1 MPVGDF
7 RDGVDVRNITVGIA
21 QGLQIDRPGI
31 ILNGRLNLLQIMRIH
46 ECRGDAVLGKR
57 VGKQVKTAA
66 VDCLLGDNMAAVR
79 RKCLDRI
86 GDGRRAR
93 SHCQGCASALQGSKS
108 LFQNIL
114 GGICQPSINITGISQ
129 TESVCSMLTVVE
141 HIGSCLINRHRSGI
155 CCGIRLLLTYMQ
167 LKCFKFIITHF
178 YCSPVHI
185 FTSSFSNPFLS
196 RE

>member
-1 MPVGDF
+1 
-7 RDGVDVRNITVGIA
+7 
-21 QGLQIDRPGI
+21 
-31 ILNGRLNLLQIMRIH
+31 MRIH

-93 SHCQGCASALQGSKS
+93 SHCQGRASALQGSKS

-129 TESVCSMLTVVE
+129 TEAIRSMLTVME
-141 HIGSCLINRHRSGI
+141 HIGSRLINRHGSRI
-155 CCGIRLLLTYMQ
+155 CCGICLLLAYVQ
-167 LKCFKFIITHF
+167 LKCLEF
-178 YCSPVHI
+178 I
-185 FTSSFSNPFLS
+185 FTHLS
-196 RE
+196 ILLFILLSAVFRILPLL